1 MKQLLYK
8 AISFIDQQKKEEIRM
23 KKNIILLIV
32 CILILVSFAGCFEE
46 EKKSENND
54 SSDDNVSTQLNVTTS
69 PFLWKIEGDIPSYL
83 YGTVHIREDEILTL
97 PDIVFELILSSD
109 KVYTETKMDYSTI
122 VDSTMLSMLPKGQT
136 VDNIIPENVI
146 EKLNNFFT
154 EKNLTQFEINY
165 LKSLKVWAVA
175 SAVVQYSDSDKE
187 DVNQPVLDQYIWN
200 IATTN
205 SVEISGLETVE
216 EQLNIFNNLTT
227 EEQVKLLNDSLDYV
241 NEIEENGD
249 YYIDIYQ
256 REYLKGNI
264 NSILDLEYSDFDKND
279 PLDKKI
285 EKKVLSD
292 RNNNLTTRIINNI
305 TKNPDKQFFFAIGAA
320 HFVGNKSIISLLE
333 DRGYTVTRVTFDEC
347 DICDNNET
355 KIEDRCYVP
364 YSKEYENDFT

>member
-8 AISFIDQQKKEEIRM
+8 AISFIDQQKKGRDRM

-32 CILILVSFAGCFEE
+32 CILLIISFTGCFE

-54 SSDDNVSTQLNVTTS
+54 SSDDNVNTQSNVTTS
-69 PFLWKIEGDIPSYL
+69 PFLWRIEGDTPSYL

-122 VDSTMLSMLPKGQT
+122 VESTTLSMLPKGQT
-136 VDNIIPENVI
+136 VDNILPEDVL

-154 EKNLTQFEINY
+154 DKKLTQFEITY
-165 LKSLKVWAVA
+165 LKSLKVWGVA

-187 DVNQPVLDQYIWN
+187 DTNQPLLDQYIWN
-200 IATTN
+200 IATTE
-205 SVEISGLETVE
+205 SVDISGLETVE

-227 EEQVKLLNDSLDYV
+227 EEQIKLLNESLDYV

-249 YYIDIYQ
+249 FYIDIYQ
-256 REYLKGNI
+256 REYLNGDI
-264 NSILDLEYSDFDKND
+264 DSILDLEYSDFDKND

-285 EKKVLSD
+285 EKKVLND
-292 RNNNLTTRIINNI
+292 RNINLTNRIIDNI
-305 TKNPDKQFFFAIGAA
+305 TKNPDKQFFFAIGTA

-333 DRGYTVTRVTFDEC
+333 DEGYTVTRVSFEEC
-347 DICDNNET
+347 DMCDNNET
-355 KIEDRCYVP
+355 KIEDRCYIP
-364 YSKEYENDFT
+364 YSKDYENDFT